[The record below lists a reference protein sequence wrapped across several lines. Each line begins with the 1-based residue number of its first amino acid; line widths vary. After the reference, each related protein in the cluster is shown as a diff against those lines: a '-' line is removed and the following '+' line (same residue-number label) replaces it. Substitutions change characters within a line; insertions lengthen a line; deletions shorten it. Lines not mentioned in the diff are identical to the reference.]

1 MRTARSVG
9 LFAVCL
15 ALAARGDV
23 FAGPVVTYDPET
35 GRVALVRK
43 SEIDGPVKSRFE
55 VAARGAEEVSN
66 VTAVVTGVLFQAE
79 ARPATSL
86 ESKPIRLSYALRGKD
101 DASLIVKCG
110 DQPLASDAPAW
121 VWAVAARFA
130 VHPATAAV
138 TMRNA
143 PETAGEKL
151 FHEHWKRKHGE
162 QYRLTWARYHP
173 ELDDTLIGF
182 HLIVADAMM
191 ANAEQYC
198 EVVSGLDG
206 EHSASSSGEAPR
218 RLRSARTLAA
228 LVRLESKPADCS
240 MLNDVE
246 SDFVFS
252 GDDSKLQIE
261 GAANYQFSR
270 LGRSGR
276 FEPLK
281 GLSVALRTNRHLQQE
296 SNPALYRAVDEFSRL
311 VAFFHYVERVD
322 PAGMK
327 AFAASL
333 EPVLE
338 RIPTIETPIGLP
350 VKLVKE

>member
-1 MRTARSVG
+1 MRISRLLGLLAVG
-9 LFAVCL
+9 LAWAAPGDAV
-15 ALAARGDV
+15 
-23 FAGPVVTYDPET
+23 AGPRVNYDPER
-35 GRVALVRK
+35 GGVALVRK
-43 SEIDGPVKSRFE
+43 SEIDGPVKSQFE
-55 VAARGAEEVSN
+55 VAARGGEEVSN
-66 VTAVVTGVLFQAE
+66 VTAVVAGVLFQAE
-79 ARPATSL
+79 ARPAANL

-110 DQPLASDAPAW
+110 EQQFASDTPAW

-191 ANAEQYC
+191 ADAEQYC
-198 EVVSGLDG
+198 EVIQGLDG
-206 EHSASSSGEAPR
+206 DYSTSSPGEAPR

-240 MLNDVE
+240 MLNDVA

-252 GDDSKLQIE
+252 AAEGKLQIQ
-261 GAANYQFSR
+261 GAANYQFAR
-270 LGRSGR
+270 LALSGKY
-276 FEPLK
+276 EPLK
-281 GLSVALRTNRHLQQE
+281 GLSDALRTNRHLQHQ
-296 SNPALYRAVDEFSRL
+296 SNPALYRAVDDFSRL
-311 VAFFHYVERVD
+311 VAFFNHVERID
-322 PAGMK
+322 PAGMQK
-327 AFAASL
+327 FAGSL

-338 RIPTIETPIGLP
+338 RIPAIDTPIGLP
-350 VKLVKE
+350 VKLTKE